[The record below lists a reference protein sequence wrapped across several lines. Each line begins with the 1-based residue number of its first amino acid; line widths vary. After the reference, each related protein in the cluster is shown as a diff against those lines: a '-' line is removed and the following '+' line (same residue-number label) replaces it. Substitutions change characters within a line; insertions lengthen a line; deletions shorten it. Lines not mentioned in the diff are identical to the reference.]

1 MVPPLA
7 QEHAQVLL
15 LSNTKGAMAHMPPT
29 YVTTTDIF
37 APPAVNTVIG
47 HGVNTRG
54 LMGAGFAALI
64 ARRFPDV
71 KRVYVQACND
81 GNLMAGMAQVVPV
94 DAVLSVAN
102 IASQVNPGADATVE
116 NLRAGMNDLYRQA
129 ALVNVP
135 VHVRLPLIGA
145 GIGGIDPIVAA
156 HTILAAAV
164 KAPSNVETSLHLL
177 PSDAHTDAVMAYY
190 HAWVKGQE

>member
-1 MVPPLA
+1 M
-7 QEHAQVLL
+7 LL
-15 LSNTKGAMAHMPPT
+15 LSNTKGAMARMPPT

-71 KRVYVQACND
+71 KRVYVHACNA
-81 GNLMAGMAQVVPV
+81 GNLRAGMAQVVPV
-94 DAVLSVAN
+94 DAMLSVAN
-102 IASQVNPGADATVE
+102 IASQVNPGADATIE
-116 NLRAGMNDLYRQA
+116 NLRAGLNDLYRQA
-129 ALVNVP
+129 ALVTVP

-145 GIGGIDPIVAA
+145 GIGGIDPVAAA
-156 HTILAAAV
+156 HTILAAA
-164 KAPSNVETSLHLL
+164 AGASSNVTTSLHLL
-177 PSDAHTDAVMAYY
+177 PSDVHTDALMAHY
-190 HAWVKGQE
+190 HAWVKGRE